1 MIVGVMEVD
10 FKIDNS
16 FSLKDKRRVV
26 RSLIEKTKNSFNVSV
41 AEVDNNDVLNMATIG
56 IAVVSNSSKFVDV
69 VLNKI
74 LDFWEHNFE
83 CEIID
88 VRRDVL

>member
-1 MIVGVMEVD
+1 MEVD